1 MVKTTGM
8 PCFFAASTMEA
19 VSTRWKR
26 LMWMISGFSFSI
38 SAEIFFFASKENTKN
53 ITKEETFVYRAE
65 TDSTSLADTSA
76 GIYANGKVQTKKETF
91 YLIYS
96 EGRLCIY
103 RGDDKIFYDYADV
116 AVNLMPVEIRE
127 QLKFGL
133 YITGEQELY
142 EFLQTYSS

>member
-1 MVKTTGM
+1 MDKRRCRNITVIYRRLWLYLFL
-8 PCFFAASTMEA
+8 CF
-19 VSTRWKR
+19 K
-26 LMWMISGFSFSI
+26 G
-38 SAEIFFFASKENTKN
+38 KYKN

-127 QLKFGL
+127 QLKYGL

>member
-1 MVKTTGM
+1 M
-8 PCFFAASTMEA
+8 
-19 VSTRWKR
+19 KR
-26 LMWMISGFSFSI
+26 LEWI
-38 SAEIFFFASKENTKN
+38 SAAAGILLLFIAGFGCIFFFASKENTKN

-76 GIYANGKVQTKKETF
+76 GIYANGRVQTKKETF

-96 EGRLCIY
+96 EDRLCIY
-103 RGDDKIFYDYADV
+103 RGDVKIFYDYADV

-127 QLKFGL
+127 QLKYGL

>member
-1 MVKTTGM
+1 M
-8 PCFFAASTMEA
+8 
-19 VSTRWKR
+19 KR
-26 LMWMISGFSFSI
+26 IEWISGAAGILVLFIAGFGC
-38 SAEIFFFASKENTKN
+38 IFFFASKENSKN
-53 ITKEETFVYRAE
+53 IAREETFVYQAE

-96 EGRLCIY
+96 EDRLCIY

-127 QLKFGL
+127 Q
-133 YITGEQELY
+133 
-142 EFLQTYSS
+142 

>member
-1 MVKTTGM
+1 M
-8 PCFFAASTMEA
+8 
-19 VSTRWKR
+19 KR
-26 LMWMISGFSFSI
+26 IEWISGAAGILVLFIAGFGC
-38 SAEIFFFASKENTKN
+38 IFFFASKENSKN

-76 GIYANGKVQTKKETF
+76 GIYANVKVQTKKETF
-91 YLIYS
+91 YLMYS
-96 EGRLCIY
+96 EDRLCIY

-127 QLKFGL
+127 QLKYGL

>member
-1 MVKTTGM
+1 M
-8 PCFFAASTMEA
+8 
-19 VSTRWKR
+19 KR
-26 LMWMISGFSFSI
+26 LEWI
-38 SAEIFFFASKENTKN
+38 SAAAGILLLFIAGFGCIFFFASKENTIN

-65 TDSTSLADTSA
+65 TDSSSLADTSA

-96 EGRLCIY
+96 EDRLCIY

-127 QLKFGL
+127 QLKYGL

>member
-1 MVKTTGM
+1 M
-8 PCFFAASTMEA
+8 
-19 VSTRWKR
+19 KR
-26 LMWMISGFSFSI
+26 LEWI
-38 SAEIFFFASKENTKN
+38 SAAAGILLLFIAGFGCLFFFASKENTKN

-65 TDSTSLADTSA
+65 PDSTSLADTSA

-96 EGRLCIY
+96 EDRLCIY

-127 QLKFGL
+127 QLKYGL

>member
-1 MVKTTGM
+1 M
-8 PCFFAASTMEA
+8 
-19 VSTRWKR
+19 KR
-26 LMWMISGFSFSI
+26 IEWISGAAGILVLFIAGFGC
-38 SAEIFFFASKENTKN
+38 IFFFASKENPKN
-53 ITKEETFVYRAE
+53 IAREETFVYQAE

-96 EGRLCIY
+96 EDRLCIY

-127 QLKFGL
+127 QLKYGL

>member
-1 MVKTTGM
+1 MSTGQKLTA
-8 PCFFAASTMEA
+8 P
-19 VSTRWKR
+19 VWPH
-26 LMWMISGFSFSI
+26 
-38 SAEIFFFASKENTKN
+38 
-53 ITKEETFVYRAE
+53 
-65 TDSTSLADTSA
+65 TSA

-96 EGRLCIY
+96 EDRLCIY

-127 QLKFGL
+127 QLKYGL

>member
-1 MVKTTGM
+1 M
-8 PCFFAASTMEA
+8 
-19 VSTRWKR
+19 KR
-26 LMWMISGFSFSI
+26 LEWI
-38 SAEIFFFASKENTKN
+38 SAAAGILLLFIAGFGCIFFFASKENTKN

-103 RGDDKIFYDYADV
+103 LGDDKIFYDYADV

-127 QLKFGL
+127 QLKYGL

>member
-1 MVKTTGM
+1 M
-8 PCFFAASTMEA
+8 
-19 VSTRWKR
+19 KR
-26 LMWMISGFSFSI
+26 LEWI
-38 SAEIFFFASKENTKN
+38 SAAAGILLLFIAGFGCIFFFASKENTKN

-76 GIYANGKVQTKKETF
+76 GIYANGKGQTKKETF

-127 QLKFGL
+127 QLKYGL

>member
-1 MVKTTGM
+1 M
-8 PCFFAASTMEA
+8 
-19 VSTRWKR
+19 KR
-26 LMWMISGFSFSI
+26 LEWISAAAGILLLFISGFGC
-38 SAEIFFFASKENTKN
+38 IFFFASKENTKN

-96 EGRLCIY
+96 EDRLCIY
-103 RGDDKIFYDYADV
+103 RGDDKIFYVYADV
-116 AVNLMPVEIRE
+116 AVNLMPVVIRE
-127 QLKFGL
+127 QLKYGL

>member
-1 MVKTTGM
+1 M
-8 PCFFAASTMEA
+8 
-19 VSTRWKR
+19 KR
-26 LMWMISGFSFSI
+26 LEWI
-38 SAEIFFFASKENTKN
+38 SAAAGILLLFIAGFGCIFFFASKENTKN

-96 EGRLCIY
+96 EDRLCIY
-103 RGDDKIFYDYADV
+103 RGDAKIFYDYADV

-127 QLKFGL
+127 QLKYGL

>member
-1 MVKTTGM
+1 M
-8 PCFFAASTMEA
+8 
-19 VSTRWKR
+19 KR
-26 LMWMISGFSFSI
+26 LEWI
-38 SAEIFFFASKENTKN
+38 SAAAGILLLFIAGFGCIFFFASKENTKN

-65 TDSTSLADTSA
+65 TDSTSLAEPA
-76 GIYANGKVQTKKETF
+76 AVIYANGKVQTKKETF

-127 QLKFGL
+127 QLKYGL

>member
-1 MVKTTGM
+1 M
-8 PCFFAASTMEA
+8 
-19 VSTRWKR
+19 KR
-26 LMWMISGFSFSI
+26 IEWISGAAGILVLFIAGFGC
-38 SAEIFFFASKENTKN
+38 IFFFASKENTKN

-65 TDSTSLADTSA
+65 TDSTSLTDTSA

-96 EGRLCIY
+96 EDRLCIY

-127 QLKFGL
+127 QLKYGL

>member
-1 MVKTTGM
+1 M
-8 PCFFAASTMEA
+8 
-19 VSTRWKR
+19 KR
-26 LMWMISGFSFSI
+26 IDCISGVAGILVLFIAGFGC
-38 SAEIFFFASKENTKN
+38 IFFFASKENSKN
-53 ITKEETFVYRAE
+53 IAREETFVYQAE

-96 EGRLCIY
+96 EDRLCIY

-127 QLKFGL
+127 QLKYGL

>member
-1 MVKTTGM
+1 M
-8 PCFFAASTMEA
+8 
-19 VSTRWKR
+19 KR
-26 LMWMISGFSFSI
+26 IEWISGAAGILVLFIAGFGC
-38 SAEIFFFASKENTKN
+38 IFFFASKENTKN

-96 EGRLCIY
+96 EDRLCIY
-103 RGDDKIFYDYADV
+103 WGDDKIFYDYADV

-127 QLKFGL
+127 QLKYGL

>member
-1 MVKTTGM
+1 M
-8 PCFFAASTMEA
+8 
-19 VSTRWKR
+19 KR
-26 LMWMISGFSFSI
+26 LEWI
-38 SAEIFFFASKENTKN
+38 SAAAGILLLFIAGFGCIFFFASKEKKKN

-96 EGRLCIY
+96 EDRLCIY

-127 QLKFGL
+127 QLKYGL

>member
-1 MVKTTGM
+1 M
-8 PCFFAASTMEA
+8 
-19 VSTRWKR
+19 KR
-26 LMWMISGFSFSI
+26 IEWISGAAGILVLFIAGFGC
-38 SAEIFFFASKENTKN
+38 IFFFASKENTKN
-53 ITKEETFVYRAE
+53 ITKEETFVYQAE

-96 EGRLCIY
+96 EDRLCIY

-127 QLKFGL
+127 QLKYGL

-142 EFLQTYSS
+142 EFLQTYSN

>member
-1 MVKTTGM
+1 MKR
-8 PCFFAASTMEA
+8 ME
-19 VSTRWKR
+19 W
-26 LMWMISGFSFSI
+26 ISGAAGILVLFIAGFGC
-38 SAEIFFFASKENTKN
+38 IFFFASKENTKN

-96 EGRLCIY
+96 EDRLCIY

-127 QLKFGL
+127 QLKYGL

>member
-1 MVKTTGM
+1 M
-8 PCFFAASTMEA
+8 
-19 VSTRWKR
+19 KR
-26 LMWMISGFSFSI
+26 LEWI
-38 SAEIFFFASKENTKN
+38 SAAAGILLLFIAGFGCIFFFASKENTKN

-65 TDSTSLADTSA
+65 TDSTSLADASA

-96 EGRLCIY
+96 EDRLCIY

-127 QLKFGL
+127 QLKYGL

>member
-1 MVKTTGM
+1 M
-8 PCFFAASTMEA
+8 
-19 VSTRWKR
+19 KR
-26 LMWMISGFSFSI
+26 IEWISGAAGILVLFIAGFGC
-38 SAEIFFFASKENTKN
+38 IFFFASKENTKN

-65 TDSTSLADTSA
+65 TDSTSLADTSV

-96 EGRLCIY
+96 EDRLCIY

-127 QLKFGL
+127 QLKYGL

>member
-1 MVKTTGM
+1 M
-8 PCFFAASTMEA
+8 
-19 VSTRWKR
+19 KR
-26 LMWMISGFSFSI
+26 LEWI
-38 SAEIFFFASKENTKN
+38 SAAAWILLLFIAGFGCIFFFASKENTKN
-53 ITKEETFVYRAE
+53 ITKKETFVYRAE

-96 EGRLCIY
+96 EGHLCIY

-127 QLKFGL
+127 QLKYGL

>member
-1 MVKTTGM
+1 M
-8 PCFFAASTMEA
+8 
-19 VSTRWKR
+19 KR
-26 LMWMISGFSFSI
+26 LEWISAAAGILLLFISGFGC
-38 SAEIFFFASKENTKN
+38 IFFFASKENTKN

-96 EGRLCIY
+96 EDRLC
-103 RGDDKIFYDYADV
+103 
-116 AVNLMPVEIRE
+116 
-127 QLKFGL
+127 L

>member
-1 MVKTTGM
+1 M
-8 PCFFAASTMEA
+8 
-19 VSTRWKR
+19 KR
-26 LMWMISGFSFSI
+26 LEWISAAAGILLLFISGFGC
-38 SAEIFFFASKENTKN
+38 IFFFASKENTKN

-96 EGRLCIY
+96 EDRLCIY

-116 AVNLMPVEIRE
+116 AVNHMPVEIRE
-127 QLKFGL
+127 QLKYGL

>member
-1 MVKTTGM
+1 M
-8 PCFFAASTMEA
+8 
-19 VSTRWKR
+19 KR
-26 LMWMISGFSFSI
+26 IEWISGAAGILVLFIAGFGC
-38 SAEIFFFASKENTKN
+38 IFFFASKENSKN
-53 ITKEETFVYRAE
+53 ITREETFVYQAE
-65 TDSTSLADTSA
+65 TDNTSMADTSS

-96 EGRLCIY
+96 EDRLCIY

-116 AVNLMPVEIRE
+116 QLQLMPSEIKE
-127 QLKFGL
+127 QLKYGM

>member
-1 MVKTTGM
+1 M
-8 PCFFAASTMEA
+8 
-19 VSTRWKR
+19 KR
-26 LMWMISGFSFSI
+26 IEWISGAAGILVLFIAGFWC
-38 SAEIFFFASKENTKN
+38 IFFFASKENTKN

-96 EGRLCIY
+96 EDRLCIY

-127 QLKFGL
+127 QLKYGL

>member
-1 MVKTTGM
+1 M
-8 PCFFAASTMEA
+8 
-19 VSTRWKR
+19 KR
-26 LMWMISGFSFSI
+26 LEWI
-38 SAEIFFFASKENTKN
+38 SAAAGILLLFIAGFGCIFFFASKENTKN

-65 TDSTSLADTSA
+65 TDSISLADTSA

-96 EGRLCIY
+96 EDRLCIY

-127 QLKFGL
+127 QLKYGL

>member
-1 MVKTTGM
+1 MD
-8 PCFFAASTMEA
+8 
-19 VSTRWKR
+19 KR
-26 LMWMISGFSFSI
+26 RCRNITVIISGFGC
-38 SAEIFFFASKENTKN
+38 IFFFASKENTKN

-96 EGRLCIY
+96 EDRLCIY

-127 QLKFGL
+127 QLKYGL

>member
-1 MVKTTGM
+1 M
-8 PCFFAASTMEA
+8 
-19 VSTRWKR
+19 KR
-26 LMWMISGFSFSI
+26 IEWISGAAGILVLFIAGFGC
-38 SAEIFFFASKENTKN
+38 IFFFASKENSKN
-53 ITKEETFVYRAE
+53 ITREETFVYQAE
-65 TDSTSLADTSA
+65 TDNTSMADTSA

-96 EGRLCIY
+96 EDRLCIY

-127 QLKFGL
+127 QLKYGL

>member
-1 MVKTTGM
+1 M
-8 PCFFAASTMEA
+8 
-19 VSTRWKR
+19 KR
-26 LMWMISGFSFSI
+26 LEWI
-38 SAEIFFFASKENTKN
+38 SAAAGILLLFIAGFGCIFFFASKENTKN

-65 TDSTSLADTSA
+65 TDTSA

-96 EGRLCIY
+96 EDRLCIY

-127 QLKFGL
+127 QLKYGL

>member
-1 MVKTTGM
+1 MD
-8 PCFFAASTMEA
+8 
-19 VSTRWKR
+19 KR
-26 LMWMISGFSFSI
+26 RCR
-38 SAEIFFFASKENTKN
+38 N
-53 ITKEETFVYRAE
+53 ITVIYRRLWLYLFLCFKGKYKKYYQRGNLCLPAE

-127 QLKFGL
+127 QLKYGL

-142 EFLQTYSS
+142 